1 MLKNNLIML
10 KNNLIILNP
19 KKTILNPNLEQDK
32 IEIDKR
38 EKNTY
43 YNKIIKINN
52 DDEKNIKK

>member
-1 MLKNNLIML
+1 ML

-19 KKTILNPNLEQDK
+19 KKIILNPNLQQDK

-43 YNKIIKINN
+43 YNKIIKINKIN
-52 DDEKNIKK
+52 NGDEKILKIT

>member
-1 MLKNNLIML
+1 ML

-19 KKTILNPNLEQDK
+19 KKTILNPNLQEDK

-52 DDEKNIKK
+52 RCEKILEITKK